1 MSTDTKDIAELPNE
15 KVIQKLADAF
25 PEEAKKEIILQVFL
39 AMNTKWIA
47 DKDSEEKRRRMTV
60 FEAFNYVLV
69 CRDLKLSPLLKEIQ
83 FVDGDI
89 YITLDGYKKNAS
101 NHPWYM
107 GMSVELIS
115 AEDVEVEV
123 KKWVDSANGQRGKY
137 EFSTKITKRYT
148 YKATVRK
155 KVGDEV
161 IEFYGEGIADV
172 SNVTGGEKNTDLK
185 IRQMAEARAKRRAL
199 SDAFPCGL
207 SSYEDSQEMPDFNVG
222 HTPYAEV
229 DPVEEPARE
238 EPPAPSQAKEE
249 APKKEK
255 ESIVDQIIGTIR
267 MRVPNDTDEEM
278 EKYLADNN
286 LPALAEIRSMDE
298 DKARDISLKLFSI

>member
-25 PEEAKKEIILQVFL
+25 PDEAKKEIILQVFL

-47 DKDSEEKRRRMTV
+47 DKDSDEKRRRMTV

-107 GMSVELIS
+107 GMSVELVS
-115 AEDVEVEV
+115 QEDVEVEV

-137 EFSTKITKRYT
+137 EYSTKVTKRYT
-148 YKATVRK
+148 YKAIVRK
-155 KVGDEV
+155 KVEGGDV
-161 IEFYGEGIADV
+161 IEFYGEGVADV

-207 SSYEDSQEMPDFNVG
+207 SSYEDSQDMPDFNIS
-222 HTPYAEV
+222 HIP
-229 DPVEEPARE
+229 DPVPETEPE
-238 EPPAPSQAKEE
+238 TKKEDPAPVKETPKEITFRDQLMDLLAKRWYSGDPEE
-249 APKKEK
+249 
-255 ESIVDQIIGTIR
+255 IDG
-267 MRVPNDTDEEM
+267 
-278 EKYLADNN
+278 YLAS
-286 LPALAEIRSMDE
+286 LGLSTTIAEIETD
-298 DKARDISLKLFSI
+298 DDARDLLLTITPL